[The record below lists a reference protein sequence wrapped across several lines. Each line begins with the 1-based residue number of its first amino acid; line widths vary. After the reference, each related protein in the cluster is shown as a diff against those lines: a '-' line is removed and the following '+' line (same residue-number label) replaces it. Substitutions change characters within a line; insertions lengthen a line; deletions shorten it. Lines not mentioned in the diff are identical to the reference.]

1 MTTCHDVQLRLSDL
15 IDGTLDAAERSA
27 LNAHLD
33 GCASCRGV
41 FQDLQRLRRA
51 AATLGPIDPPGHVW
65 MQVAGQSRI
74 DRGGA
79 QFAAPR
85 QARRAAFVQ
94 WAGLAAAL
102 VAITLGA
109 HFFLISVP
117 APDDAG
123 GGTTAGN
130 APATGDVEVIARE
143 LTLAMEHYDKAIVE
157 LEALA
162 RSNNDVLDTQMA
174 ETLRQNIQTVNAAI
188 DESRA
193 ALAQNPGN
201 RPAQE
206 SLFEALRRKV
216 VVLQATVNL
225 MNEMRKGNQSGA
237 VEAAAAFG
245 KKS

>member
-1 MTTCHDVQLRLSDL
+1 MTTCHDVQPRLSE
-15 IDGTLDAAERSA
+15 IADGTLDAAERA
-27 LNAHLD
+27 TIDAHLAR
-33 GCASCRGV
+33 CSACRGILE
-41 FQDLQRLRRA
+41 DLQRLRRA
-51 AATLGPIDPPGHVW
+51 AAALGPIDPPDHVW
-65 MQVAGQSRI
+65 LEVAGQT
-74 DRGGA
+74 RGHRGV
-79 QFAAPR
+79 AASAPAR
-85 QARRAAFVQ
+85 ARRAAFVQ

-109 HFFLISVP
+109 HFFLTSVP
-117 APDDAG
+117 SDADRV
-123 GGTTAGN
+123 TTSN

-162 RSNNDVLDTQMA
+162 RSNSDVLDTQMA

-193 ALAQNPGN
+193 ALAQNPGSA
-201 RPAQE
+201 PARE